1 MRAWA
6 KNKLLTVAILL
17 LSCLFTAQI
26 LAGEF
31 SAQIKTASLEQQDDW
46 YVLAADIEHILSPVA
61 KEAIESSI
69 PLVWCLKIKLKKEG
83 YFYSKTLVKI
93 NYRYTIRHHALLNIY
108 SVTNTTT
115 QVQKKYASL
124 AEALDALS
132 RIRDLKIVQV
142 SALQKDQL
150 YEAEIKLKFDKE
162 QLPPP
167 LRPIAY
173 FNSEWDLSSD
183 WYLWSLQKN

>member
-1 MRAWA
+1 MHVWA
-6 KNKLLTVAILL
+6 KNKLLAVVFLL
-17 LSCLFTAQI
+17 LSCLFAAQI

-31 SAQIKTASLEQQDDW
+31 SAQIKTAYFAQQDGW
-46 YVLAADIEHILSPVA
+46 YVLTADIEHILSPLA

-69 PLVWCLKIKLKKEG
+69 PLVWCLKIKLKQDG
-83 YFYSKTLVKI
+83 YFYNKTLIKI
-93 NYRYTIRHHALLNIY
+93 NYRYTIRYHALLNTY

-142 SALQKDQL
+142 SALQKNQL

-162 QLPPP
+162 QLPAP

-173 FNSEWDLSSD
+173 FNSQWNLSSD